1 MNNYF
6 EAIKNDESIP
16 DELRQDAD
24 YFIDEVEELTAD
36 QLQVIA
42 SAMYSVLPAKEK
54 IQTLRMIKIYKE
66 GDINEK

>member
-1 MNNYF
+1 MKNKYF

-24 YFIDEVEELTAD
+24 YFIGEVEGLTAE

-42 SAMYSVLPAKEK
+42 GGMYSLLKPRNKLQALKMAK
-54 IQTLRMIKIYKE
+54 LFE
-66 GDINEK
+66 GDQDDD

>member
-1 MNNYF
+1 MNKYF

-24 YFIDEVEELTAD
+24 YFINEVEGLTAE

-42 SAMYSVLPAKEK
+42 GGMYSLLKAKNK
-54 IQTLRMIKIYKE
+54 LQALKMIKLFE
-66 GDINEK
+66 SDQDDN

>member
-1 MNNYF
+1 MNNKYF

-24 YFIDEVEELTAD
+24 YFINETEGLTAE

-42 SAMYSVLPAKEK
+42 GGMYSLLKAKNK
-54 IQTLRMIKIYKE
+54 LQALKMIKLFE
-66 GDINEK
+66 SDQDDN

>member
-1 MNNYF
+1 MNKYF

-24 YFIDEVEELTAD
+24 YFINEVEGLTAE

-42 SAMYSVLPAKEK
+42 GGMYSLLKAKNK
-54 IQTLRMIKIYKE
+54 LQALKMTKLFE
-66 GDINEK
+66 GDQDDD